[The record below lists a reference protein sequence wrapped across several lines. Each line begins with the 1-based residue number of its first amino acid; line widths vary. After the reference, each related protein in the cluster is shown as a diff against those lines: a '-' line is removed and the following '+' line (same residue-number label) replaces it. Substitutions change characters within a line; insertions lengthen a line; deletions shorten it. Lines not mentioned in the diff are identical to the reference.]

1 VYTRPAVEDKVL
13 EFGVS
18 GKLLWNALLMYD
30 RQTDSLWSHITG
42 EAISGRLKGESL
54 KVIPSVH
61 TAWKEWRKAYPHTLV
76 LSKGSRRYSSDPY
89 EDYYNDP
96 ARIGI
101 SPQKRSDGNLP
112 PKEYVVGIKL
122 DTEARAFPFSYLEEH
137 PVINDE
143 LAGRSLVIVFSRE
156 GKIAA
161 TFDRQVEGHTLTFK
175 RDESPDQL
183 FIKDEETGTLWH
195 ALTGEAVKG
204 NLQGK
209 KLRKIPHMVAFW
221 FAWKDYFPET
231 EIFPRKEK
239 IHGQR

>member
-1 VYTRPAVEDKVL
+1 
-13 EFGVS
+13 
-18 GKLLWNALLMYD
+18 MYD

-54 KVIPSVH
+54 KAITSAH
-61 TAWKEWRKAYPHTLV
+61 TTWKEWRKAYPNTLV
-76 LSKGSRRYSSDPY
+76 LFKDSGAHSTDPY

-96 ARIGI
+96 TKIGI
-101 SPQKRSDGNLP
+101 SPQRRSDRRLP

-143 LAGRSLVIVFSRE
+143 LAGRSLVVVFSRE
-156 GKIAA
+156 RKIAA
-161 TFDRQVEGHTLTFK
+161 TFDRRVEGYTLTFK

-183 FIKDEETGTLWH
+183 FIKDEQTGTLWH
-195 ALTGEAVKG
+195 ALTGKAVRG

-209 KLRKIPHMVAFW
+209 ELRKIPHMIAFW
-221 FAWKDYFPET
+221 FAWKDYFPEN
-231 EIFPRKEK
+231 EIFS
-239 IHGQR
+239 GQE